1 MTCGIPLVKR
11 YLWAVGDWID
21 AYQMGELIEERYLLQ
36 QPHVL
41 LDTLPAL
48 KPNHPEEMPNGIKPY
63 LKLFPLRLHI
73 PQVYSYLPSPDPEM
87 NLDIW
92 LLEYGS
98 LPLDAQGELQYPNLL
113 PELSTLWAEASP
125 LQQLIWLWQMARLW
139 QPLQA
144 KGVVSSLLQAS
155 LLRVNGLNVQL
166 MELCLDEHRYH
177 TIKELAEVWSPLLSH
192 PQAAIAN
199 FCQGLKDHL
208 ENGKIPHAESL
219 ITLLEKVIAELA
231 NHYQYRYQVV
241 TATDTGPNRE
251 HNEDFCYPVPIPSP
265 IPSPSPI
272 PVPEKALPEE
282 EPAITRPVSK
292 LRGRNPIKI
301 SFPKDDPPTP
311 EPSIPEPST
320 PESSTPESSTPES
333 SIPEPS
339 IPEPSIPEPLTQ
351 DPPVEV
357 SMVESPNPQELSVET
372 VPTESEVE
380 IPTIENL
387 MIICDGVGGQDGGEI
402 ASELTVNHL
411 VQEIATRL
419 PFSQESSSTPSQ
431 RLPYQ
436 QVLQELEQGINQVN
450 DLLNNR
456 NNQEHRT
463 ERGRM
468 GTTLVMTLAEHQSLY
483 IANVGDSRCYWITAN
498 SCQQVTV
505 DDDLACREVRLGYAL
520 YREVVQL
527 PRSGALVQAM
537 GMAASGSLYPALQ
550 RLLISDRSLFL
561 LCSDGL
567 SDCDRV
573 EQYWQTELV
582 PILTGEVDLLTGR
595 DRLMAL
601 ANEKNGHDNTT
612 IGLLLC
618 QVEAPETLPT
628 LSYQAVETQVSSR
641 TASNT
646 MNAITAESKILTPLP
661 MMPSPRRRLP
671 SVLYTPISL
680 KAGIALIVIGTVSLL
695 GLFGYS
701 FFLWFTARSL
711 EVAPTANTEN
721 VPPTPIPD
729 SSIPI
734 TPIPTEPVPNSSVPI
749 TPVPTTPIPNTSIPT
764 TPIPA
769 SPLPLSPSP

>member
-1 MTCGIPLVKR
+1 MENATCMTCGIPLVKR
-11 YLWAVGDWID
+11 YLWAVGDWIN

-36 QPHVL
+36 RPHVL

-63 LKLFPLRLHI
+63 LKLFPLRLYI

-87 NLDIW
+87 NLEIW

-166 MELCLDEHRYH
+166 MELRLDEHRYH
-177 TIKELAEVWSPLLSH
+177 TIKELAEVWSPFLSH
-192 PQAAIAN
+192 PQAAIAD
-199 FCQGLKDHL
+199 FCQGLKDNFG
-208 ENGKIPHAESL
+208 NGKIPHAESL
-219 ITLLEKVIAELA
+219 ITLLEKAIAELA
-231 NHYQYRYQVV
+231 NHYQYRYQIV

-265 IPSPSPI
+265 IPT
-272 PVPEKALPEE
+272 PVPETALPEE
-282 EPAITRPVSK
+282 EPAVTRPVSK

-301 SFPKDDPPTP
+301 SFPKDEPSTPEPPTP
-311 EPSIPEPST
+311 EPSNPEPLD
-320 PESSTPESSTPES
+320 PV
-333 SIPEPS
+333 
-339 IPEPSIPEPLTQ
+339 PLTQ
-351 DPPVEV
+351 DPLVEV
-357 SMVESPNPQELSVET
+357 SMVENSKPQELSVET

-380 IPTIENL
+380 IPTLENL

-402 ASELTVNHL
+402 ASQLTVNHL

-419 PFSQESSSTPSQ
+419 PFSQKSSPTPSEQ
-431 RLPYQ
+431 LPYQ

-450 DLLNNR
+450 DRLNNR
-456 NNQEHRT
+456 NNEEHRT
-463 ERGRM
+463 DRERM

-483 IANVGDSRCYWITAN
+483 IANVGDSRCYWITEN

-567 SDCDRV
+567 SDFDRV

-628 LSYQAVETQVSSR
+628 LSYQAVEAQIPRGVT
-641 TASNT
+641 SNT
-646 MNAITAESKILTPLP
+646 LNAITAEAKILTPLP
-661 MMPSPRRRLP
+661 MMPSPPRRLP

-680 KAGIALIVIGTVSLL
+680 KAGIALIFVGTVSLL

-711 EVAPTANTEN
+711 EVAPQEN
-721 VPPTPIPD
+721 VSSTPIPD
-729 SSIPI
+729 SSIPATPVPTTPVQTTPI
-734 TPIPTEPVPNSSVPI
+734 HATPIPATPIPDSSIPA
-749 TPVPTTPIPNTSIPT
+749 TPVPTTPIPT
-764 TPIPA
+764 

>member
-1 MTCGIPLVKR
+1 
-11 YLWAVGDWID
+11 
-21 AYQMGELIEERYLLQ
+21 
-36 QPHVL
+36 
-41 LDTLPAL
+41 
-48 KPNHPEEMPNGIKPY
+48 
-63 LKLFPLRLHI
+63 
-73 PQVYSYLPSPDPEM
+73 M

-113 PELSTLWAEASP
+113 PELSTLWADASP
-125 LQQLIWLWQMARLW
+125 LQQLVWLWQMARLW

-192 PQAAIAN
+192 PQAAIAD
-199 FCQGLKDHL
+199 FCQGVKDNL

-219 ITLLEKVIAELA
+219 ITLLEKAIAELA
-231 NHYQYRYQVV
+231 SHYQYRYQIV

-251 HNEDFCYPVPIPSP
+251 HNEDFCYPLPIPSA
-265 IPSPSPI
+265 IPSPSPS
-272 PVPEKALPEE
+272 PDPEKALPAE

-311 EPSIPEPST
+311 ESSI
-320 PESSTPESSTPES
+320 PESSTPES
-333 SIPEPS
+333 
-339 IPEPSIPEPLTQ
+339 LMQ
-351 DPPVEV
+351 DPPVEAR
-357 SMVESPNPQELSVET
+357 MVEEPNNLELSIET

-380 IPTIENL
+380 IPTMENL

-411 VQEIATRL
+411 VQEIANRL
-419 PFSQESSSTPSQ
+419 PFAQKSAPTHSE

-450 DLLNNR
+450 DRLNNR

-483 IANVGDSRCYWITAN
+483 IANVGDSRCYWITEN

-537 GMAASGSLYPALQ
+537 GMAASDSLYPALQ

-567 SDCDRV
+567 SDFDRV

-582 PILTGEVDLLTGR
+582 PILTGKVDLLTGR

-618 QVEAPETLPT
+618 QVEAPETLPN
-628 LSYQAVETQVSSR
+628 LSYQAVEAQVSSGA
-641 TASNT
+641 ASNT
-646 MNAITAESKILTPLP
+646 INAITAEAKMLTPLP
-661 MMPSPRRRLP
+661 RMPVPSRRLP

-680 KAGIALIVIGTVSLL
+680 KAGIALIFVGTVSLL

-721 VPPTPIPD
+721 VSPTPIPD
-729 SSIPI
+729 SSIPA
-734 TPIPTEPVPNSSVPI
+734 TPIPTTPISVTPIPTTPVPTTPI
-749 TPVPTTPIPNTSIPT
+749 SATPVPTTPIPDRSIPA

>member
-1 MTCGIPLVKR
+1 
-11 YLWAVGDWID
+11 
-21 AYQMGELIEERYLLQ
+21 
-36 QPHVL
+36 
-41 LDTLPAL
+41 
-48 KPNHPEEMPNGIKPY
+48 
-63 LKLFPLRLHI
+63 
-73 PQVYSYLPSPDPEM
+73 
-87 NLDIW
+87 
-92 LLEYGS
+92 
-98 LPLDAQGELQYPNLL
+98 
-113 PELSTLWAEASP
+113 
-125 LQQLIWLWQMARLW
+125 
-139 QPLQA
+139 
-144 KGVVSSLLQAS
+144 
-155 LLRVNGLNVQL
+155 
-166 MELCLDEHRYH
+166 
-177 TIKELAEVWSPLLSH
+177 
-192 PQAAIAN
+192 
-199 FCQGLKDHL
+199 
-208 ENGKIPHAESL
+208 
-219 ITLLEKVIAELA
+219 
-231 NHYQYRYQVV
+231 
-241 TATDTGPNRE
+241 
-251 HNEDFCYPVPIPSP
+251 
-265 IPSPSPI
+265 
-272 PVPEKALPEE
+272 
-282 EPAITRPVSK
+282 
-292 LRGRNPIKI
+292 
-301 SFPKDDPPTP
+301 
-311 EPSIPEPST
+311 
-320 PESSTPESSTPES
+320 
-333 SIPEPS
+333 
-339 IPEPSIPEPLTQ
+339 
-351 DPPVEV
+351 
-357 SMVESPNPQELSVET
+357 MVEDPNNLELSVET
-372 VPTESEVE
+372 VPTEPEVE
-380 IPTIENL
+380 IPTLENL

-419 PFSQESSSTPSQ
+419 PFSQESSPTPSQ

-456 NNQEHRT
+456 NNQEQRT

-483 IANVGDSRCYWITAN
+483 IANVGDSRCYWITTN

-582 PILTGEVDLLTGR
+582 PILTGEVDLFTGR

-618 QVEAPETLPT
+618 EVKAPETLPT

-641 TASNT
+641 TTSNT
-646 MNAITAESKILTPLP
+646 MNAITAESKMLTPLP
-661 MMPSPRRRLP
+661 MIPPPSRRLP

-711 EVAPTANTEN
+711 EVAPPEN
-721 VPPTPIPD
+721 VSSTPIPD
-729 SSIPI
+729 SSV
-734 TPIPTEPVPNSSVPI
+734 PT
-749 TPVPTTPIPNTSIPT
+749 TPVPTTPVPDGSIPATPVPATPVPDGSIPATPVPATPIPATPIPATPIPTTPIPTTPIPTTPVPT

>member
-11 YLWAVGDWID
+11 YLWAVGDWIN

-113 PELSTLWAEASP
+113 PELSTLWADASP

-166 MELCLDEHRYH
+166 MELRLDEHRYH

-192 PQAAIAN
+192 PQAAIAD
-199 FCQGLKDHL
+199 FCQGVKDNL

-219 ITLLEKVIAELA
+219 ITLLEKAIAELA
-231 NHYQYRYQVV
+231 NHYQYRYQIV

-251 HNEDFCYPVPIPSP
+251 HNEDFCYPVPIPS
-265 IPSPSPI
+265 

-311 EPSIPEPST
+311 ESSN
-320 PESSTPESSTPES
+320 PESSNLEA
-333 SIPEPS
+333 
-339 IPEPSIPEPLTQ
+339 LTQ

-357 SMVESPNPQELSVET
+357 SMVEDPNNLELSVET
-372 VPTESEVE
+372 VPTEPEVE
-380 IPTIENL
+380 VLTLENL

-402 ASELTVNHL
+402 ASQLTVKHL

-419 PFSQESSSTPSQ
+419 PFAQKSSPTPSEQ
-431 RLPYQ
+431 LPYQ

-450 DLLNNR
+450 DRLNNR
-456 NNQEHRT
+456 NNEEHRT
-463 ERGRM
+463 ERERM

-483 IANVGDSRCYWITAN
+483 IANVGDSRCYWITEN

-537 GMAASGSLYPALQ
+537 GMAASDSLYPALQ

-567 SDCDRV
+567 SDFDRV

-582 PILTGEVDLLTGR
+582 PILTGKVDLLTGR

-646 MNAITAESKILTPLP
+646 MNAITAEAKMLTPLP
-661 MMPSPRRRLP
+661 RMPVPHRRLP

-680 KAGIALIVIGTVSLL
+680 KAGIALIFVGTVSLL

-711 EVAPTANTEN
+711 EVAPPEN
-721 VPPTPIPD
+721 VSSTPIPD
-729 SSIPI
+729 SSIPATPI
-734 TPIPTEPVPNSSVPI
+734 PDSSIPATPIPTTPISATPIPATPVPATPI
-749 TPVPTTPIPNTSIPT
+749 PTTPISATPVPTTPIPDRSIPA

>member
-1 MTCGIPLVKR
+1 MPLVKR
-11 YLWAVGDWID
+11 YLWAVGDWIN

-36 QPHVL
+36 RPHVL

-166 MELCLDEHRYH
+166 MELRLDEHRYH

-192 PQAAIAN
+192 PQAAIAD
-199 FCQGLKDHL
+199 FCQGLKDNL

-219 ITLLEKVIAELA
+219 ITLLEKAIAELA
-231 NHYQYRYQVV
+231 SHYQYRYQIV

-251 HNEDFCYPVPIPSP
+251 HNEDFCYPVPIPSA
-265 IPSPSPI
+265 IPSPSPS
-272 PVPEKALPEE
+272 PDPEKALPEE
-282 EPAITRPVSK
+282 EPAITPPVSK
-292 LRGRNPIKI
+292 LRGRTPIKI

-311 EPSIPEPST
+311 ESSIPELST
-320 PESSTPESSTPES
+320 PES
-333 SIPEPS
+333 
-339 IPEPSIPEPLTQ
+339 LTQ
-351 DPPVEV
+351 DPSVEA
-357 SMVESPNPQELSVET
+357 SMVEDPNNLELSVET
-372 VPTESEVE
+372 VPTEPEVE
-380 IPTIENL
+380 IPTLENL

-402 ASELTVNHL
+402 ASQLTVNHI

-419 PFSQESSSTPSQ
+419 PFAQKSAPTPSE

-436 QVLQELEQGINQVN
+436 QVLQEIEQGINQVN
-450 DLLNNR
+450 DRLNNR
-456 NNQEHRT
+456 NNEEHRT

-483 IANVGDSRCYWITAN
+483 IANVGDSRCYWITEN

-567 SDCDRV
+567 SDFDRV
-573 EQYWQTELV
+573 EQYWQRTLV

-646 MNAITAESKILTPLP
+646 MNAITAEAKMLTPLP

-680 KAGIALIVIGTVSLL
+680 KAGIALIFVGTVSLL

-729 SSIPI
+729 SSIPA
-734 TPIPTEPVPNSSVPI
+734 TPIPTTPI
-749 TPVPTTPIPNTSIPT
+749 SATPIPTTPVPTTPISATSVPTTPIPT
-764 TPIPA
+764 TPVPITPIPA

>member
-11 YLWAVGDWID
+11 YLWAVGDWIN

-36 QPHVL
+36 RPHVL

-63 LKLFPLRLHI
+63 LKLFPLRLYI

-87 NLDIW
+87 NLEIW

-192 PQAAIAN
+192 PQAAIAD
-199 FCQGLKDHL
+199 FCQGVKDNL

-219 ITLLEKVIAELA
+219 ITLLEKAIAELA
-231 NHYQYRYQVV
+231 SHYQYRYQIV

-251 HNEDFCYPVPIPSP
+251 HNEDFCYPLPIPSA
-265 IPSPSPI
+265 IPSPSPS
-272 PVPEKALPEE
+272 PDPEKALPAE

-311 EPSIPEPST
+311 ESSI
-320 PESSTPESSTPES
+320 PESSTPES
-333 SIPEPS
+333 
-339 IPEPSIPEPLTQ
+339 LTQ
-351 DPPVEV
+351 DPPVEAR
-357 SMVESPNPQELSVET
+357 MVEEPNNLELSVET
-372 VPTESEVE
+372 VPTEPEVE
-380 IPTIENL
+380 IPTLENL

-402 ASELTVNHL
+402 ASQLTVNHI

-419 PFSQESSSTPSQ
+419 PFAQKSAPTPSE

-436 QVLQELEQGINQVN
+436 QVLQEIEQGINQVN
-450 DLLNNR
+450 DRLNNR
-456 NNQEHRT
+456 NNEEHRT

-537 GMAASGSLYPALQ
+537 GMEASGSLYPALQ
-550 RLLISDRSLFL
+550 RLLISDHSLFL

-567 SDCDRV
+567 SDFDRV
-573 EQYWQTELV
+573 EQYWQRELV

-618 QVEAPETLPT
+618 QVEAPETLPN
-628 LSYQAVETQVSSR
+628 LSYQAVEAQVSSGA
-641 TASNT
+641 ASNT
-646 MNAITAESKILTPLP
+646 INAITAEAKILTPLP
-661 MMPSPRRRLP
+661 MMPSPPRKLP

-680 KAGIALIVIGTVSLL
+680 KAGIALIFVGTVSLL

-721 VPPTPIPD
+721 VSPAPIPD
-729 SSIPI
+729 SSIPA
-734 TPIPTEPVPNSSVPI
+734 
-749 TPVPTTPIPNTSIPT
+749 TPVPTTPISATPVPTTSVPTTSVPTTPIPT
-764 TPIPA
+764 TPVPITPIPA